1 MDKEF
6 FRESEYF
13 KDGETV
19 KAYYHHVS
27 EFGEITP
34 HRHDFYE
41 LNIVL
46 EGNGRHDVGKH
57 FYAVSGGEVFVIP
70 PNVTHSYMFVGEG
83 KVFHLLISETFFD
96 QFEEVLKTADGY
108 NMLFSTQP
116 ELRILSGVSASLTLS
131 SKDNE
136 KIQTLIGE
144 LFLPKERNHAIL
156 QSVTALK
163 LLVELCSSLAI
174 TESTASRSK
183 TSGAI
188 LALDYI
194 SRHIGEKITIEDLC
208 NISYTS
214 RTVLIEEFKVLTGR
228 TPQKYLADFRLK
240 KAEQLLLTTDKKI
253 TEIAF
258 DCGFFDNAHFC
269 KEFKRHFGK
278 TPKSLREG

>member
-6 FRESEYF
+6 FSESEYF
-13 KDGETV
+13 KNGETV
-19 KAYYHHVS
+19 RAYYHHVS

-46 EGNGRHDVGKH
+46 SGNGRHDVGKY

-83 KVFHLLISETFFD
+83 KVFHLLISEKFFD
-96 QFEEVLKTADGY
+96 QFESFLETADGY

-116 ELRILSGVSASLTLS
+116 ELRILSGVPASLSLTS
-131 SKDNE
+131 DE
-136 KIQTLIGE
+136 MQKIDLLISD
-144 LFLPKERNHAIL
+144 LFAPQDKNHNL
-156 QSVTALK
+156 RQSVTALK
-163 LLVELCSSLAI
+163 LLVELCSTLAI
-174 TESTASRSK
+174 NESVAKESK

-194 SRHIGEKITIEDLC
+194 NRHAGEKITIEDLC
-208 NISYTS
+208 EISYTS
-214 RTVLIEEFKVLTGR
+214 RTALIDEFKTLTGK

-240 KAEQLLLTTDKKI
+240 KAEQLLLTTNKKI

-258 DCGFFDNAHFC
+258 ECGFFDNAHFC
-269 KEFKRHFGK
+269 KEFKRRFGK
-278 TPKSLREG
+278 TPKDLRNQ